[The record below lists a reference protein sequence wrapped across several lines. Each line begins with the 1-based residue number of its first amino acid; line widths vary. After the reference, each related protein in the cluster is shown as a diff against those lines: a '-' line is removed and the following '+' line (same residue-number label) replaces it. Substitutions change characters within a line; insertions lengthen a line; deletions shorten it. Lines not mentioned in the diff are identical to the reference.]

1 MCVLIEKKKKI
12 VCDVL
17 QDRDLV
23 KGKSTLTDLQN
34 KYSGTV
40 FLSYREMVNKRGK
53 KKNQPV
59 AFNCSCGQAIGIQS
73 NLHKV

>member
-1 MCVLIEKKKKI
+1 MQGLLTDVCLNRKRNEI

-17 QDRDLV
+17 QERDLV

-40 FLSYREMVNKRGK
+40 FLSYRETVNKRGGK
-53 KKNQPV
+53 KISQLLLAVVVFK
-59 AFNCSCGQAIGIQS
+59 
-73 NLHKV
+73 L

>member
-1 MCVLIEKKKKI
+1 MQGLLTDVCLNRKRNKI

-17 QDRDLV
+17 QERDLV

-40 FLSYREMVNKRGK
+40 FLSYRETVNKRGK
-53 KKNQPV
+53 KKISQLLLAV
-59 AFNCSCGQAIGIQS
+59 VVFK
-73 NLHKV
+73 L

>member
-1 MCVLIEKKKKI
+1 MCVLIEKKNKI

-53 KKNQPV
+53 KKKISQLLLTV
-59 AFNCSCGQAIGIQS
+59 VVVK
-73 NLHKV
+73 L